1 MVLLYFLCCE
11 LKLNSH
17 CLQRDALQDD
27 SYGLQEP
34 SPELMDMSQSGP
46 AEQYEEDED
55 EMYMQQAPNDT
66 LIALQLLRSQFPA
79 KARVGTLC
87 TAVARFFQLLPFLDS
102 FRLCPILNLQ
112 H

>member
-1 MVLLYFLCCE
+1 MPDGGLRKRRRTMMALYPDE
-11 LKLNSH
+11 EE
-17 CLQRDALQDD
+17 RDALEDD

-55 EMYMQQAPNDT
+55 EMYMQHAPNDT

-79 KARVGTLC
+79 KARVGSGCSLH
-87 TAVARFFQLLPFLDS
+87 AAQS
-102 FRLCPILNLQ
+102 AIQ
-112 H
+112 SG